1 MRRISL
7 AVFPLVLAAL
17 VIVYTPV
24 SHLSAQSQDPT
35 IASARTLLEQGSH
48 DAAITLLRDALT
60 TRRADAALRQALI
73 EALGQKRESLTEQAR
88 ALGDEIA
95 ALRAV
100 PAVQAC
106 DGRAP
111 VRVGGTIQAPQRTNE
126 VRAAYPAE
134 ALDQKIE
141 GVSVIEVVIDCTGAV
156 SDAQVLRGN
165 PVLNAAALDAV
176 RQWRYRPTLLNG
188 VPVPV
193 VMTVTVSFTL
203 RY

>member
-7 AVFPLVLAAL
+7 AVFPLALVAL
-17 VIVYTPV
+17 VIVTAPV
-24 SHLSAQSQDPT
+24 SPVSAQSQDPT
-35 IASARTLLEQGSH
+35 IASARVLLEQGSH
-48 DAAITLLRDALT
+48 DAAITLLRDALSS
-60 TRRADAALRQALI
+60 RRADAALRQALV
-73 EALGQKRESLTEQAR
+73 EALEMKRANLAEQAR

-111 VRVGGTIQAPQRTNE
+111 VRVGGNIQAPQRTHD

-134 ALDQKIE
+134 ARDQKIE

-156 SDAQVLRGN
+156 SDARVSRGN
-165 PVLNAAALDAV
+165 PILNAAALEAV

-188 VPVPV
+188 APVPV
-193 VMTVTVSFTL
+193 IMTVTVSFTL
-203 RY
+203 RN

>member
-7 AVFPLVLAAL
+7 AVFPLALVAL
-17 VIVYTPV
+17 VIVTAPV
-24 SHLSAQSQDPT
+24 SPVSAQSQDPT
-35 IASARTLLEQGSH
+35 IASARMLLEQGSH
-48 DAAITLLRDALT
+48 DAAITLLRDALA
-60 TRRADAALRQALI
+60 TRRADAALRQTLV
-73 EALGQKRESLTEQAR
+73 EALDLKRANLVEQAR

-111 VRVGGTIQAPQRTNE
+111 VRVGGAIQAPQRTHQ

-134 ALDQKIE
+134 GLDQKLE

-156 SDAQVLRGN
+156 SDARVSRGN
-165 PVLNAAALDAV
+165 PILNAAALDAV

-193 VMTVTVSFTL
+193 IMTVTVSFTL
-203 RY
+203 R

>member
-7 AVFPLVLAAL
+7 AVFPIALAAVVFVSAPL
-17 VIVYTPV
+17 SPV
-24 SHLSAQSQDPT
+24 FAQSQDPT

-48 DAAITLLRDALT
+48 DAAITMLRDALA
-60 TRRADAALRQALI
+60 TRRTDSALRQALVD
-73 EALGQKRESLTEQAR
+73 ALEMKRASLAEQAR

-95 ALRAV
+95 ALRAA
-100 PAVQAC
+100 PASQAC

-111 VRVGGTIQAPQRTNE
+111 VRVGGAIAAPQRTHN
-126 VRAAYPAE
+126 VQAAYPAE
-134 ALDQKIE
+134 ALEQKIE

-156 SDAQVLRGN
+156 ADARVLKGV
-165 PVLNAAALDAV
+165 PVLDAASLVAV

-193 VMTVTVSFTL
+193 VMTVTVSYTL
-203 RY
+203 R

>member
-7 AVFPLVLAAL
+7 AVFPLAFAA
-17 VIVYTPV
+17 VVFV
-24 SHLSAQSQDPT
+24 SAPLSHVFAQSQDPT

-48 DAAITLLRDALT
+48 DAAITMLRDALT
-60 TRRADAALRQALI
+60 TRRTDSALRQALV
-73 EALGQKRESLTEQAR
+73 EALEMKRASLAEQAR

-95 ALRAV
+95 TLRAM
-100 PAVQAC
+100 PASQAC

-111 VRVGGTIQAPQRTNE
+111 VRVGGAIAAPQRTHD
-126 VRAAYPAE
+126 VRAVYPAE
-134 ALDQKIE
+134 AMRQELE

-156 SDAQVLRGN
+156 STASVLRGV
-165 PVLNAAALDAV
+165 PLLNDAALEAV

-188 VPVPV
+188 APVPV

-203 RY
+203 R